1 MHVYNDKAIV
11 IGLCSFVILFSFIP
25 TSQAVLWEFI
35 VELDMEKGVVYSGD
49 AVVVTGRVVDH
60 AYHPTRGVEVLVRTG
75 ADTTKAFTNPDG
87 EFKAQFTDFQRV
99 PGTYIVN
106 VVASWYGMTGLASTE
121 FQVKGDASPV
131 SILQQQL
138 STDQAR
144 KYLSSNESDFEK
156 NPIGQTLFKYYHG
169 LHDQLIIE
177 NKEANKPNEEQI
189 FLEQQRRIAE
199 NLRNHAIEEY
209 KPGYGTYGGYKYEN
223 YIAGLNPEIRD
234 IVVNQLSFTQNSF
247 LDAQKIKAEI
257 LENGG
262 TYEEARQAYL
272 DRLTIPKEVLEKFN
286 ESYPEESE
294 IESEVESENQTS
306 EE

>member
-1 MHVYNDKAIV
+1 M
-11 IGLCSFVILFSFIP
+11 LFSFIP
-25 TSQAVLWEFI
+25 NSQAELWEFI
-35 VELDMEKGVVYSGD
+35 VELDMEKGVVNSGD
-49 AVVVTGRVVDH
+49 TVVVTGRVVDH
-60 AYHPTRGVEVLVRTG
+60 AYEPTRGVEVLIRTG
-75 ADTTKAFTNPDG
+75 ADTTKAFTDTDGTFRG
-87 EFKAQFTDFQRV
+87 EFVDFQRV

-106 VVASWYGMTGLASTE
+106 VVASWYGMTGLSSTE

-169 LHDQLIIE
+169 LLDQLIAE
-177 NKEANKPNEEQI
+177 KKEANKPNEEQI
-189 FLEQQRRIAE
+189 LLEQQRRIAE
-199 NLRNHAIEEY
+199 NLRNQAIEEY

-234 IVVNQLSFTQNSF
+234 VVVNQLSFTQNNF
-247 LDAQKIKAEI
+247 LDAQKIRAEI
-257 LENGG
+257 IENGG

-272 DRLTIPKEVLEKFN
+272 DRLTIPKEILEKFN
-286 ESYPEESE
+286 ENNL
-294 IESEVESENQTS
+294 ESEVELENQTS
-306 EE
+306 E

>member
-1 MHVYNDKAIV
+1 M
-11 IGLCSFVILFSFIP
+11 LFSFIP
-25 TSQAVLWEFI
+25 NSQAELWEFI
-35 VELDMEKGVVYSGD
+35 VEVDMEKGVVNSGD
-49 AVVVTGRVVDH
+49 TVVVTGRVVDH
-60 AYHPTRGVEVLVRTG
+60 AYEPTRGVEVLIRTG
-75 ADTTKAFTNPDG
+75 ADTTKAFTDTDGTFRG
-87 EFKAQFTDFQRV
+87 EFVDFQRV

-106 VVASWYGMTGLASTE
+106 VVASWYGMTGLSSTE

-144 KYLSSNESDFEK
+144 KYLGSNESDFEK

-169 LHDQLIIE
+169 LLEKLIAE
-177 NKEANKPNEEQI
+177 KKEANKPNEEQI
-189 FLEQQRRIAE
+189 LLEQQRRIAE
-199 NLRNHAIEEY
+199 NLRNQAIEEY

-234 IVVNQLSFTQNSF
+234 LVVNQLSFTQNNF
-247 LDAQKIKAEI
+247 LDAQKIRAEI
-257 LENGG
+257 IENGG

-272 DRLTIPKEVLEKFN
+272 DRLTIPKEILEKFN
-286 ESYPEESE
+286 ENNL
-294 IESEVESENQTS
+294 ESEVELENQTS

>member
-1 MHVYNDKAIV
+1 M
-11 IGLCSFVILFSFIP
+11 LFSFIP
-25 TSQAVLWEFI
+25 SSQAELWEFV
-35 VELDMEKGVVYSGD
+35 VELDMEKGVVNSGD
-49 AVVVTGRVVDH
+49 TVVVTGRVVDH

-87 EFKAQFTDFQRV
+87 EFKAQFVDFQRV
-99 PGTYIVN
+99 PGTYTVN

-121 FQVKGDASPV
+121 FQVKGDVSPV

-169 LHDQLIIE
+169 LLYQLIAE
-177 NKEANKPNEEQI
+177 KKEANKPNEDQI

-199 NLRNHAIEEY
+199 NLRNQAIEEY

-223 YIAGLNPEIRD
+223 YISGLNPEIRD
-234 IVVNQLSFTQNSF
+234 LVVNQLRFTQNNF
-247 LDAQKIKAEI
+247 LDAQKIRAEI
-257 LENGG
+257 IENGG

-272 DRLTIPKEVLEKFN
+272 DRLAIPKEILEKFN
-286 ESYPEESE
+286 ENNLE
-294 IESEVESENQTS
+294 ESEVELENQTS

>member
-1 MHVYNDKAIV
+1 M
-11 IGLCSFVILFSFIP
+11 LFSFIP
-25 TSQAVLWEFI
+25 SSQAELWEFV
-35 VELDMEKGVVYSGD
+35 VELDMEKGVVNSGD
-49 AVVVTGRVVDH
+49 TVIITGKVVDH

-87 EFKAQFTDFQRV
+87 EFKAQFVDFQRV

-106 VVASWYGMTGLASTE
+106 VVASWYGMTGMASTE
-121 FQVKGDASPV
+121 FQVKGDSSPV

-144 KYLSSNESDFEK
+144 KYLSSNENDFEK

-169 LHDQLIIE
+169 LLDQLIAE
-177 NKEANKPNEEQI
+177 KKEANKPNEDQI

-199 NLRNHAIEEY
+199 NLRNQAIEEY

-234 IVVNQLSFTQNSF
+234 LVVNQLSFTQNNF
-247 LDAQKIKAEI
+247 LDAQKIRAEI
-257 LENGG
+257 IENGG

-272 DRLTIPKEVLEKFN
+272 DRLTIPKEILEKFN
-286 ESYPEESE
+286 ENNLE
-294 IESEVESENQTS
+294 ESEVELENQTS

>member
-1 MHVYNDKAIV
+1 M
-11 IGLCSFVILFSFIP
+11 LFSFIP
-25 TSQAVLWEFI
+25 SSQAELWEFV
-35 VELDMEKGVVYSGD
+35 VELDMEKSVVHSGD
-49 AVVVTGRVVDH
+49 TVVVTGRVVNH
-60 AYHPTRGVEVLVRTG
+60 AYEPTRGVEVLIRTG
-75 ADTTKAFTNPDG
+75 ADTTKAFTDTDGTFRG
-87 EFKAQFTDFQRV
+87 EFVDFQRV

-106 VVASWYGMTGLASTE
+106 VVASWYGMTGLSSTE
-121 FQVKGDASPV
+121 FQVKGDASPA

-169 LHDQLIIE
+169 LHDKLVAE
-177 NKEANKPNEEQI
+177 KKEANKPNEDQI

-199 NLRNHAIEEY
+199 NLRNQAVEEY
-209 KPGYGTYGGYKYEN
+209 QPGFGTYSGYKYEN

-234 IVVNQLSFTQNSF
+234 LVVNQLSFTQNNF
-247 LDAQKIKAEI
+247 LDAQKIRAEI
-257 LENGG
+257 IENGG

-286 ESYPEESE
+286 ENHIEESK
-294 IESEVESENQTS
+294 VESENQNS
-306 EE
+306 D

>member
-1 MHVYNDKAIV
+1 MHVYNDKTIV

-35 VELDMEKGVVYSGD
+35 VELDMEKDAIYSGD
-49 AVVVTGRVVDH
+49 TVVVTGKVVDH

-75 ADTTKAFTNPDG
+75 ADTTKVFTNPDG
-87 EFKAQFTDFQRV
+87 EFKVQFVDFQGV
-99 PGTYIVN
+99 SGTYTVN
-106 VVASWYGMTGLASTE
+106 AVASWYGITGLASTE
-121 FQVKGDASPV
+121 FQVKGDNSPV

-156 NPIGQTLFKYYHG
+156 NPIGQILFKYYHG
-169 LHDQLIIE
+169 LHDQLITEI
-177 NKEANKPNEEQI
+177 KEAQKPIAEEI
-189 FLEQQRRIAE
+189 FLEQQRNIAK
-199 NLRNHAIEEY
+199 NLKNQDIDEY
-209 KPGYGTYGGYKYEN
+209 KPGHGTFSGYKYEN
-223 YIAGLNPEIRD
+223 YIAGLNPKIKD
-234 IVVNQLSFTQNSF
+234 LVSNQLNFTQNNF
-247 LDAQKIKAEI
+247 LNAQKIRAEI

-272 DRLTIPKEVLEKFN
+272 DKLAITKEILKKFN
-286 ESYPEESE
+286 ENQLEDFEEE
-294 IESEVESENQTS
+294 ENQNS

>member
-1 MHVYNDKAIV
+1 MFSKPVI
-11 IGLCSFVILFSFIP
+11 IGLFSFLMLFSFIP
-25 TSQAVLWEFI
+25 SSQAELWEFV

-49 AVVVTGRVVDH
+49 TVVVTGRVVDH
-60 AYHPTRGVEVLVRTG
+60 AYDPTRGVEVLIRTG
-75 ADTTKAFTNPDG
+75 ADTTKAFTDTDGTFRG
-87 EFKAQFTDFQRV
+87 EFVDFQRV

-106 VVASWYGMTGLASTE
+106 VVASWYGMTGLSSTE
-121 FQVKGDASPV
+121 FQVKGDTSPA

-144 KYLSSNESDFEK
+144 KYLSANESDFEK

-169 LHDQLIIE
+169 LHDQLVAE
-177 NKEANKPNEEQI
+177 KKEANKPNEELI

-199 NLRNHAIEEY
+199 NLRNQAVEEY
-209 KPGYGTYGGYKYEN
+209 QPGFGTYSGYRYES

-234 IVVNQLSFTQNSF
+234 VVSKQLDFTQNNF

-257 LENGG
+257 IENGG
-262 TYEEARQAYL
+262 TYEEARKAYL
-272 DRLTIPKEVLEKFN
+272 DRLTIPKEILEKFN
-286 ESYPEESE
+286 ESHLE
-294 IESEVESENQTS
+294 ESEVESEDQTS

>member
-1 MHVYNDKAIV
+1 M
-11 IGLCSFVILFSFIP
+11 LFSFIP
-25 TSQAVLWEFI
+25 SSQAELWEFI
-35 VELDMEKGVVYSGD
+35 VELDMEKGVVNSGD
-49 AVVVTGRVVDH
+49 TVVVTGRVVDH
-60 AYHPTRGVEVLVRTG
+60 AYESTRGVEVLIRAG
-75 ADTTKAFTNPDG
+75 ADTTKAFTDTDGTFRG
-87 EFKAQFTDFQRV
+87 EFVDFQRV
-99 PGTYIVN
+99 PGTYIIN
-106 VVASWYGMTGLASTE
+106 VVASWYGMTGLSSTE

-169 LHDQLIIE
+169 LLEQLIAE
-177 NKEANKPNEEQI
+177 KKEANKPNEEQI
-189 FLEQQRRIAE
+189 LLEQQRRIAE
-199 NLRNHAIEEY
+199 NLRNQAIEEY

-234 IVVNQLSFTQNSF
+234 LVVNQLSFTQNNF
-247 LDAQKIKAEI
+247 LDAQKIRAEI
-257 LENGG
+257 IENGG

-272 DRLTIPKEVLEKFN
+272 DRLTIPKEILEKFN
-286 ESYPEESE
+286 ENNL
-294 IESEVESENQTS
+294 ESEVELENQTS